1 MTNRADKSFNHCH
14 KFEVV
19 TFTAATNPNYRLE
32 TCFGEESLD
41 SIGQPTGEEPA
52 SLFLIEKERVPQ
64 KITVLSNR
72 NEGEN
77 VG

>member
-1 MTNRADKSFNHCH
+1 MIIHSNLLLSLR
-14 KFEVV
+14 
-19 TFTAATNPNYRLE
+19 YRLE
-32 TCFGEESLD
+32 LSPLIYSGEESLD

-52 SLFLIEKERVPQ
+52 SYILIEKERVPQ
-64 KITVLSNR
+64 KITVLSDW